1 MTDDLLGI
9 CHRSHTK
16 LSSME
21 IKMFYPNNIRHPSS
35 VFRPPSPVLRHP
47 TPLLQQHLPQITR
60 IWKRYVVV

>member
-21 IKMFYPNNIRHPSS
+21 IKMFYPNNIRHPSP
-35 VFRPPSPVLRHP
+35 VLLLRPPSSVFG
-47 TPLLQQHLPQITR
+47 PLPLSSN
-60 IWKRYVVV
+60 KNEF